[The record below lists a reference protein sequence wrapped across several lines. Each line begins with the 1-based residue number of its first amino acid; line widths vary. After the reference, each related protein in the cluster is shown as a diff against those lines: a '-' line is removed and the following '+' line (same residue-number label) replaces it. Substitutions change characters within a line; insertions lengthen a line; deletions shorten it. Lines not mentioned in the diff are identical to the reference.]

1 MARALGKPADSNGT
15 VDENP
20 GILWLARPMAFF
32 VTRFDFRSP
41 GATPEQRQRLFAR
54 AVEQAAYVDAH
65 GHDSIVLSE
74 HHASGDG
81 YLPSPLVVAGA
92 MAAVTQRINISIA
105 AILGNLYDP
114 VRLAEDISVLDHLSR
129 GRVTYTFGLGYR
141 PSEYAL
147 LDRAW
152 SSRGA
157 DMEANLETLLAALRG
172 EQIERGGMKQ
182 QVTPAPYSQPHPG
195 FFYGG
200 GSPAAARRAGRL
212 GLGFA
217 PQTADAA
224 LRAVYEQACRDA
236 GREPGFVLAP
246 PKAGPATVFCSED
259 PDAFWE
265 QHGVHLLH
273 DAMAYQAW
281 RDEGGRDPQSA
292 SHVADDSTSIEEM
305 RAAGRYVVLHPD
317 ELVEKVKAREIRV
330 VTSHPACGGMPEEPS
345 WQSLRLLS
353 ERVIPALRP

>member
-1 MARALGKPADSNGT
+1 
-15 VDENP
+15 
-20 GILWLARPMAFF
+20 MAFF
-32 VTRFDFRSP
+32 VTRFDFRAP
-41 GATPEQRQRLFAR
+41 GVTPEQRQALFSR
-54 AVEQAAYVDAH
+54 AVQQAAYVDQH
-65 GHDSIVLSE
+65 GHDSLVLSE
-74 HHASGDG
+74 HHASDDG
-81 YLPSPLVVAGA
+81 YLPSPLIVAGA
-92 MAAVTQRINISIA
+92 FAAVTLRINISIA

-147 LDRAW
+147 LEREW
-152 SSRGA
+152 SSRGT
-157 DMEANLETLLAALRG
+157 DMEANLNMLLAALHG
-172 EQIERGGMKQ
+172 EEIERSGSRQ
-182 QVTPAPYSQPHPG
+182 RVTPAPYSQPHPG

-200 GSPAAARRAGRL
+200 GSLAAARRAGRL

-217 PQTADAA
+217 PQTADAE
-224 LRAVYEQACRDA
+224 LRAAYEQACRDE

-246 PKAGPATVFCSED
+246 PKEGPATVFCSEH

-265 QHGVHLLH
+265 QHGIHLLH

-281 RDEGGRDPQSA
+281 RDEGGRDPSSA
-292 SHVADDSTSIEEM
+292 SHVADNSTTIEEM

-317 ELVEKVKAREIRV
+317 DLIEKVRAREIKV

-353 ERVIPALRP
+353 ERVIPAVRP